1 MNFPQSWEIPDRIKT
16 RFGKKTFGKQ
26 RAMVEEGHVLLV
38 LHKAPVPG
46 KREREVALFWRRP
59 SGEWEATARGKG
71 LRALR
76 AHVEEYDAAE
86 EKLTRESQEARLAAD
101 YFRILKAA
109 APLKGAASNLHAA
122 LQAAREAVH
131 DDRDLIELRDEAGEL
146 KRNTELL
153 YMDAKNALDF
163 DIARKAEEQAQLGKQ
178 SVRTAHRLNI
188 LAAIF
193 LPLATISSLFG
204 MNLPH
209 GISSDSPWVFWIVF
223 AVGMTL
229 GLIIRGWALKEPTV
243 PGEDSWG

>member
-1 MNFPQSWEIPDRIKT
+1 MNFPKSWDIPDRIKT

-46 KREREVALFWRRP
+46 KREPKVALFWRRP
-59 SGEWEATARGKG
+59 SGEWEATARGSG
-71 LRALR
+71 LGALR
-76 AHVEEYDAAE
+76 AHVEEYEAAE
-86 EKLTRESQEARLAAD
+86 EKLSREFQETRDAAAC
-101 YFRILKAA
+101 FRILKEA
-109 APLKGAASNLHAA
+109 APLKGAAGNLHAA
-122 LQAAREAVH
+122 LQAAREAIY
-131 DDRDLIELRDEAGEL
+131 DDRDVIELRDEAGEL

-163 DIARKAEEQAQLGKQ
+163 EIAQKAEEQAQLGRQ
-178 SVRTAHRLNI
+178 SVRTGHRLNI

-193 LPLATISSLFG
+193 LPLATLSSLFG

-209 GISSDSPWVFWIVF
+209 GIRSDSPWGFWIVF

-229 GLIIRGWALKEPTV
+229 GFIIRGWILKEPTV
-243 PGEDSWG
+243 DHGNRGL